1 MEVVVKEMSHLFQFF
16 PDEVQP
22 LQYPS
27 HQDLV
32 DQTGDLEINEP
43 CSRIYFNDPINV
55 IPTAY
60 DFDVR
65 PPQVQR
71 SENGLCSCR
80 LRELS
85 ISYRG

>member
-1 MEVVVKEMSHLFQFF
+1 MGVVVKEMSHLFQFF

-43 CSRIYFNDPINV
+43 CSRIYFNDPINMS
-55 IPTAY
+55 Y
-60 DFDVR
+60 
-65 PPQVQR
+65 Q
-71 SENGLCSCR
+71 
-80 LRELS
+80 LRMILTCGHLKFS
-85 ISYRG
+85 ALKMGYAVVG